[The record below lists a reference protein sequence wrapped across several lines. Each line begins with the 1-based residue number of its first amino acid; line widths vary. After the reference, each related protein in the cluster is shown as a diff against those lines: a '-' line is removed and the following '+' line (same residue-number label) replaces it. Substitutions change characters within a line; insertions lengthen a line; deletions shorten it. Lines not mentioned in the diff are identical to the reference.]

1 MNLLAALLVVVRY
14 TLHNVKTFI
23 LVIYCVVLRISFANC
38 IIVLLGLLMSA
49 FGSSSLRTSS
59 VLIIFCSF
67 CGMNWRFFCTFA
79 DRRCRSIHARGCL
92 CVALFNIL
100 RCFSSFDRLFSR
112 SSNLPPLF
120 LHSFTIKPLDL
131 HWSNTGLT
139 LEQHWPYSY
148 PTFVLRQMTMRY
160 SVTPKSYPREPLIA
174 VWSLLYVR
182 SPYTPLTTAL
192 FQHFSKKNPKSF
204 VVSKNLCTFAHY
216 KT

>member
-1 MNLLAALLVVVRY
+1 
-14 TLHNVKTFI
+14 
-23 LVIYCVVLRISFANC
+23 
-38 IIVLLGLLMSA
+38 MSE

-131 HWSNTGLT
+131 HWSHTRLT
-139 LEQHWPYSY
+139 LEQHCSYSY

-160 SVTPKSYPREPLIA
+160 SVTPKSYPSEPLIA

-182 SPYTPLTTAL
+182 PPYTPLTTAL
-192 FQHFSKKNPKSF
+192 IQHFSKKYPKSF

>member
-38 IIVLLGLLMSA
+38 IIVLLGLLMSE

-112 SSNLPPLF
+112 SMAIIHLLPRNSTCHFPPIF
-120 LHSFTIKPLDL
+120 LHCSSTPSLLNHWTYTGVTLDL
-131 HWSNTGLT
+131 HWSSTGLT
-139 LEQHWPYSY
+139 LTPLLSFDKWPCVTALPQN
-148 PTFVLRQMTMRY
+148 PTLAN
-160 SVTPKSYPREPLIA
+160 PL
-174 VWSLLYVR
+174 LLYGL
-182 SPYTPLTTAL
+182 Y
-192 FQHFSKKNPKSF
+192 FM
-204 VVSKNLCTFAHY
+204 
-216 KT
+216 

>member
-49 FGSSSLRTSS
+49 FGSSSFRTSS
-59 VLIIFCSF
+59 VLISF

-131 HWSNTGLT
+131 HWSHTGLT
-139 LEQHWPYSY
+139 LEQHCSYSY
-148 PTFVLRQMTMRY
+148 PTFVLRQMTKRY
-160 SVTPKSYPREPLIA
+160 SVTALQWNPRPI
-174 VWSLLYVR
+174 
-182 SPYTPLTTAL
+182 
-192 FQHFSKKNPKSF
+192 KI
-204 VVSKNLCTFAHY
+204 
-216 KT
+216 